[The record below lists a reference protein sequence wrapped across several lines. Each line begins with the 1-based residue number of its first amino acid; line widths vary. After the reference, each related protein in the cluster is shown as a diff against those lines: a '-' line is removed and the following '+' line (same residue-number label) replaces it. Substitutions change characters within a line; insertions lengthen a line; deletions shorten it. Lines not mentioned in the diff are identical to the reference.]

1 MIGILT
7 WRCVSPTPMK
17 LRGKE
22 HTDALLQSMYWA
34 AARGAV
40 YGGMISL
47 GLLAFV
53 KYRAPGFLNNKSGF
67 VRSMLF
73 VWKWARANSSARED
87 KRSRNQATALEDLAA
102 LEDLRFCAGRPAYRE
117 TVECI

>member
-1 MIGILT
+1 
-7 WRCVSPTPMK
+7 MK

-73 VWKWARANSSARED
+73 VSPPAFCTITSMEMGSREFE
-87 KRSRNQATALEDLAA
+87 RTR
-102 LEDLRFCAGRPAYRE
+102 G
-117 TVECI
+117 